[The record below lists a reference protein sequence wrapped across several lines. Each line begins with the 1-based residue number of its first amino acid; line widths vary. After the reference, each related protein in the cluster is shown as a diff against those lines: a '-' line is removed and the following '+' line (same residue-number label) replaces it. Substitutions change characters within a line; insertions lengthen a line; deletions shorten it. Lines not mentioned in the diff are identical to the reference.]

1 MMANEPNGARAHRIS
16 GGDKRARVRGV
27 RWLFVVALATSCS
40 LSNLSPQARF
50 SDSAHRLNDA
60 TRWGEVDRATPHVSA
75 RYRAQFLARHSGWG
89 ESISIAEV
97 EMAQLSLEED
107 KGHAISEVV
116 LSWYDAS
123 GVTIHKSSILQRW
136 ESEHGTY
143 RLVDE
148 RLKSGHPGVF
158 ADASA
163 KAIQ

>member
-1 MMANEPNGARAHRIS
+1 MMANEPNGV
-16 GGDKRARVRGV
+16 RVRRASDDAKGSRFRLL

-50 SDSAHRLNDA
+50 SDSAYRLNDA

-107 KGHAISEVV
+107 KGHATSEVV
-116 LSWYDAS
+116 LSWTDAT

-148 RLKSGHPGVF
+148 RLKSGDPRVF
-158 ADASA
+158 ADASPPPS
-163 KAIQ
+163 Q